1 MGLGNSSSQGPAHN
15 AANNVSDKMEWWIET
30 FVWILP
36 AFCANA
42 IPVVISKFNLFGLR
56 RPIDG
61 GRNAP
66 DGKRWLGDG
75 KTWQG
80 FISAILAGTVAGH
93 ALSYF
98 QMGSAMIGG
107 IMGFGAIFGD
117 AVGSLIKR
125 RMGLKRG
132 ANAGLFER
140 VDFLVFSLAFSI
152 PFVNWGLK
160 HILLLFVTV
169 PVIHRVANIIGYKL
183 KMKDVPW

>member
-1 MGLGNSSSQGPAHN
+1 MGPGNSSGQGPAHN
-15 AANNVSDKMEWWIET
+15 AAYNVSDIMEWWIET

-36 AFCANA
+36 AFFANA
-42 IPVVISKFNLFGLR
+42 VPAMISRLNLFGLR

-61 GRNAP
+61 GRTAP
-66 DGKRWLGDG
+66 DGNRWLGDG

-80 FISAILAGTVAGH
+80 VISATVSGTAVGY
-93 ALSYF
+93 ALGFF
-98 QMGSAMIGG
+98 QMGSAMVGG

-132 ANAGLFER
+132 ANAGVFER
-140 VDFLVFSLAFSI
+140 VDFLVFSLAFSL
-152 PFVNWGLK
+152 PFIDWGLK
-160 HILLLFVTV
+160 HIILLFVTV

-183 KMKDVPW
+183 KMKTVPW